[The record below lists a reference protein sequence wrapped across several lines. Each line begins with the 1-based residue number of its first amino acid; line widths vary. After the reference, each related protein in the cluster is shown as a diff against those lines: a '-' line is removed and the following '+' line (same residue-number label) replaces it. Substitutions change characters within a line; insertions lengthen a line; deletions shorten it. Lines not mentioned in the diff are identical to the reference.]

1 MILMDEAGEPSH
13 PQPHA
18 HPSPVPS
25 SVVARVNEP
34 SPRDV
39 NIARVPFPKG
49 EASSPSS
56 GSSPLQLHRLTC
68 DETRL

>member
-49 EASSPSS
+49 EA
-56 GSSPLQLHRLTC
+56 
-68 DETRL
+68 